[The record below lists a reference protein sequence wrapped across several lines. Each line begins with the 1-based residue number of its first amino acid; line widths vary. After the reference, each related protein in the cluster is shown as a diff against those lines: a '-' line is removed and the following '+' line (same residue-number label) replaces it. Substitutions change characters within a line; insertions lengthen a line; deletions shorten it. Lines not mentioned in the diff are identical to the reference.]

1 MPHFEISQIILGHP
15 EVLTNIKYIEI
26 WTIPFELRKQNTV
39 KLYKHGDAIDD
50 IQHHPPD
57 SFSSGPPMQHPLNEN
72 NLPHPISYVY

>member
-57 SFSSGPPMQHPLNEN
+57 AFASGPPMQR
-72 NLPHPISYVY
+72 LPN